1 MEHKILALCDPEVD
15 YAQHMADF
23 LRRKKDAVWEIRVF
37 SEKKELLEFAKQ
49 EPIEIL
55 LIAEAVYGDFVQG
68 LNVKMPII
76 LSETGMVKEHG
87 LVHIDKYQPA
97 EQVRQEILYHYM
109 EHSEERYI
117 RMPGRGKAKLIG
129 MYSPV
134 KRCLQTTFALTF
146 SQLLAE
152 KYRTLYLSFEYF
164 CGQEEWKDCKRQ
176 DLSTLLYHR
185 QNKGQLQGMYLQ
197 TLVRKEGNLDCVIPM
212 MNGENLLYI
221 TPEEWKKLL
230 DNLIYCGEYEYVVLD
245 LSENL
250 QGLFE
255 ILRACDHIYTM
266 VLEDPAAQQKVCA
279 YEQLLLLQE
288 YGDVKEKTSKCRLP
302 IFRKLPESLNQYT
315 KGELADYIRGML
327 RGEEENH

>member
-37 SEKKELLEFAKQ
+37 SEKKELMEFAKQ
-49 EPIEIL
+49 EPMEIL

-97 EQVRQEILYHYM
+97 EQVRQELLCHYM
-109 EHSEERYI
+109 EHSEEGYLK
-117 RMPGRGKAKLIG
+117 MPGIEKAKLIG
-129 MYSPV
+129 MYSPIR
-134 KRCLQTTFALTF
+134 RCLQTTFALTLC
-146 SQLLAE
+146 QLLAE
-152 KYRTLYLSFEYF
+152 KHRTLYLSFEFY
-164 CGQEEWKDCKRQ
+164 CGLEEWKDCRRQ
-176 DLSTLLYHR
+176 DLSELLYHR
-185 QNKGQLQGMYLQ
+185 QNKEQLEGMYLQ
-197 TLVRKEGNLDCVIPM
+197 TLVKKEGNLDCVVPM
-212 MNGENLLYI
+212 MNGENLLYV
-221 TPEEWKKLL
+221 TPVEWKKLL
-230 DNLIYCGEYEYVVLD
+230 DNLVCCGEYEYVVLD

-288 YGDVKEKTSKCRLP
+288 YDDIKEKTSKCKLP
-302 IFRKLPESLNQYT
+302 IFRKLPESLNRYT

-327 RGEEENH
+327 RREEENN

>member
-1 MEHKILALCDPEVD
+1 MEHKILALCDPEKD

-37 SEKKELLEFAKQ
+37 SEKRELLEFAG
-49 EPIEIL
+49 EESMEIL
-55 LIAEAVYGDFVQG
+55 LIAETVYGDFVQG
-68 LNVKMPII
+68 LKVKLPII
-76 LSETGMVKEHG
+76 LSETGVIKAQG

-97 EQVRQEILYHYM
+97 EKVRQEMLYHYM
-109 EHSEERYI
+109 EHSEEGYI
-117 RMPGRGKAKLIG
+117 RMSGVGKGKLIG

-134 KRCLQTTFALTF
+134 RRCLQTTFALTF

-152 KYRTLYLSFEYF
+152 KHRTLYLSFEYYS
-164 CGQEEWKDCKRQ
+164 GLEEWKECKRQ

-185 QNKGQLQGMYLQ
+185 QTKGQLQGMHLQ
-197 TLVRKEGNLDCVIPM
+197 TLVRKEGNLDCVVPM
-212 MNGENLLYI
+212 VNGENLLYV
-221 TPEEWKKLL
+221 TSEEWKKLL
-230 DNLIYCGEYEYVVLD
+230 DNLIHCGEYEYVVLD

-266 VLEDPAAQQKVCA
+266 VLEEPAALQKICA
-279 YEQLLLLQE
+279 YEQMLLLQE
-288 YGDVKEKTSKCRLP
+288 YEDVKMKTSKCKLP
-302 IFRKLPESLNQYT
+302 VFRKLPERLEQYT

-327 RGEEENH
+327 RREEEAN

>member
-1 MEHKILALCDPEVD
+1 MEHKILALCDPEMD

-37 SEKKELLEFAKQ
+37 SEKKELLEFA
-49 EPIEIL
+49 ERESIEIL
-55 LIAEAVYGDFVQG
+55 LLAESVYGEFLQE
-68 LNVKMPII
+68 LKVKLPII
-76 LSETGMVKEHG
+76 LSETGMVKARE

-109 EHSEERYI
+109 ERSEEGYL
-117 RMPGRGKAKLIG
+117 RMPGLDKARLIG

-134 KRCLQTTFALTF
+134 RRCLQTTFALTF

-152 KYRTLYLSFEYF
+152 KHRTLYLSFEYY
-164 CGQEEWKDCKRQ
+164 CGLEEWKDCKRQ

-185 QNKGQLQGMYLQ
+185 QNKGQLQGMHLQ
-197 TLVRKEGNLDCVIPM
+197 TLVRKEGNLDCVVPM
-212 MNGENLLYI
+212 INGENLLYV
-221 TPEEWKKLL
+221 TLDEWKKLL
-230 DNLIYCGEYEYVVLD
+230 DNLIHCGEYEYVVLD

-266 VLEDPAAQQKVCA
+266 VLEDPAAQQKICA

-288 YGDVKEKTSKCRLP
+288 YGDIKEKTSKCKLP
-302 IFRKLPESLNQYT
+302 VFRKFPESLNQYT
-315 KGELADYIRGML
+315 KGEMADYIRGML
-327 RGEEENH
+327 RREEETN

>member
-1 MEHKILALCDPEVD
+1 LEHKILALCDPEKD

-37 SEKKELLEFAKQ
+37 SEKRELLEFAG
-49 EPIEIL
+49 EESMEIL
-55 LIAEAVYGDFVQG
+55 LIAESVYGDFVQG
-68 LNVKMPII
+68 IKVKLPII
-76 LSETGMVKEHG
+76 LSETGMIKTQG
-87 LVHIDKYQPA
+87 MVHIDKYQPA
-97 EQVRQEILYHYM
+97 EKVRQEMLYHYL
-109 EHSEERYI
+109 EHSEEGYI
-117 RMPGRGKAKLIG
+117 RMSGLGKSKLIG

-134 KRCLQTTFALTF
+134 RRCLQTTFALTF

-152 KYRTLYLSFEYF
+152 KHRTLYLSFEYY
-164 CGQEEWKDCKRQ
+164 CGLEEWKECKRQ

-185 QNKGQLQGMYLQ
+185 QNKGQLQGMHLQ
-197 TLVRKEGNLDCVIPM
+197 TLVKKEGNLDCVVPM
-212 MNGENLLYI
+212 VNGENLLYV

-230 DNLIYCGEYEYVVLD
+230 DNLTHCGEYEYVVLD

-266 VLEDPAAQQKVCA
+266 VLEEPAALQKICA

-288 YGDVKEKTSKCRLP
+288 YEDVKAKTSRCKLP
-302 IFRKLPESLNQYT
+302 VFRKLPESLNQYT
-315 KGELADYIRGML
+315 KGELANYIRGML
-327 RGEEENH
+327 KREEETG

>member
-1 MEHKILALCDPEVD
+1 LEHKILALCDPEKD

-23 LRRKKDAVWEIRVF
+23 LRRKKEADWEIRVF
-37 SEKKELLEFAKQ
+37 TEKKELLEFAR
-49 EPIEIL
+49 EESMEIL
-55 LIAEAVYGDFVQG
+55 LIAESVYGDFMQELKVR
-68 LNVKMPII
+68 LPII
-76 LSETGMVKEHG
+76 LSESGVLKAPG
-87 LVHIDKYQPA
+87 VVHIDKYQPA
-97 EQVRQEILYHYM
+97 EKVRMEMLYHYM
-109 EHSEERYI
+109 EHTEEVVV
-117 RMPGRGKAKLIG
+117 RMSGAGRGRLIG

-134 KRCLQTTFALTF
+134 RRCLQTTFAMTF

-152 KYRTLYLSFEYF
+152 KHRTLYLSFEYY
-164 CGQEEWKDCKRQ
+164 CGLEEWKDCKRQ

-185 QNKGQLQGMYLQ
+185 QNKGQLEGMHLQ
-197 TLVRKEGNLDCVIPM
+197 TLVRKEGNLDCVVPM
-212 MNGENLLYI
+212 INGENLLYV

-245 LSENL
+245 LSENI

-266 VLEDPAAQQKVCA
+266 VLEEPGALQKINA

-288 YGDVKEKTSKCRLP
+288 YPDVKEKTSKCKLPVFRRLP
-302 IFRKLPESLNQYT
+302 EHLEQYT

-327 RGEEENH
+327 RREEEVR